1 VGSGINIRDLG
12 RYLMQHPGNAAVRGL
27 REDLMQKGIPL
38 DRISQAKERAYT
50 PVDTSLPPDEWLSK
64 YMNGIARSDQF
75 DLATAPEWIAG
86 ALGMYLARAADADGN
101 VSGEAIR
108 EKLGPRAQKLFEMA
122 ADRMHAQLWETSASR
137 ALPKVPANLRGS
149 VSEDPHAY
157 RLTLNGEVL
166 REMQHGAKPGLMR
179 LADPRQTQRVLD
191 EQAARLRRRNPVRR
205 IAAELGNKLEVPKMP
220 ALEELRG
227 QAAKTKPL
235 KGAQLFVVQ
244 HLYASTKAI
253 LDAAVDAG
261 VKPDDVTVMGKP
273 YSGSMKVAAAMVDS
287 GYNVVAPSLGQSEY
301 DDNDAHMDKLIAAE
315 LPRLIASG
323 GSGPICVVDDGGAVA
338 SWVQKNCDAATQKRF
353 KFVEQTQRGANMVRE
368 HGVKMPVI
376 DVAESDA
383 KKNWESPS
391 IGHSVYLETKRAL
404 DKLRAQGC
412 TIEPQMAILGF
423 GSIGSHTAAQFSALP
438 EAERPKI
445 YVYDPD
451 PEKQKAAAAAGYT
464 VCATKEEALRHGSVT
479 VSATGRDA
487 LSLKDYRV
495 LPKAAVMVNA
505 ASSNSELNARNA
517 LSLEAMSGN
526 SINGTPFVN
535 GQNIAYGMEQMSR
548 LDTAVL
554 DEDDVLW
561 DTFEGHDVKMGKD
574 VSATQTDRVVH
585 TADDQDVYF
594 VHSGFVVNL
603 TDDVDPIPPRYIGL
617 TRSLLFA
624 ALLQSVNATGEGLV
638 PLDDAKQKRIVE
650 VTEGELKKTGES
662 LLNPTFS

>member
-1 VGSGINIRDLG
+1 
-12 RYLMQHPGNAAVRGL
+12 M
-27 REDLMQKGIPL
+27 REDLLKQGVPL
-38 DRISQAKERAYT
+38 DRQSQASGHAFT
-50 PVDTSLPPDEWLSK
+50 PVDKMLPPDQYLVKFLNEVSHT
-64 YMNGIARSDQF
+64 SQF
-75 DLATAPEWIAG
+75 TLGNAPKWVAK
-86 ALGMYLARAADADGN
+86 ALGNYLARAADANGM
-101 VSGEAIR
+101 VTGEAVR

-122 ADRMHAQLWETSASR
+122 ADRMHAQVWETSASR
-137 ALPKVPANLRGS
+137 AMPALPANLRGT
-149 VSEDPHAY
+149 VSERPENYA
-157 RLTLNGEVL
+157 LTLNTEV
-166 REMQHGAKPGLMR
+166 MSR
-179 LADPRQTQRVLD
+179 LSPTMMLSSPEEVSVVRNELT
-191 EQAARLRRRNPVRR
+191 ARLRRRNPQRR

-220 ALEELRG
+220 ALDELRSA
-227 QAAKTKPL
+227 AAKTQPL

-261 VKPDDVTVMGKP
+261 VKPAGVTVMGKP

-287 GYNVVAPSLGQSEY
+287 GYNLVAPSLAQSEY
-301 DDNDAHMDKLIAAE
+301 DDNDKYMDKMIAAE

-376 DVAESDA
+376 DVAESEA
-383 KKNWESPS
+383 KKVWESPS
-391 IGHSVYLETKRAL
+391 IGHSVFLETKRAV

-412 TIEPQMAILGF
+412 TIEPQLAILGF
-423 GSIGSHTAAQFSALP
+423 GAIGSHTAAQFSALP

-487 LSLKDYRV
+487 LKLADYKF
-495 LPKAAVMVNA
+495 LPKSAVMVNA
-505 ASSNSELNARNA
+505 ASANSELNARNA
-517 LSLEAMSGN
+517 LTLQAMSAGPV
-526 SINGTPFVN
+526 IGTPILKEPGKVM
-535 GQNIAYGMEQMSR
+535 YGIMELSAS
-548 LDTAVL
+548 DTAVI
-554 DEDDVLW
+554 DEDDVMW
-561 DTFEGHDVKMGKD
+561 DTFQGHDIRLGKD
-574 VSATQTDRVVH
+574 VSATQIDRVVH
-585 TADDQDVYF
+585 TADDQDIYF
-594 VHSGFVVNL
+594 AHSGFVVNL

-638 PLDDAKQKRIVE
+638 PLDDAKQKRIIE
-650 VTEGELKKTGES
+650 LTEGELKKTGES
-662 LLNPTFS
+662 LLNPTFT